1 MSLPADIASGSHEG
15 CPYKNLM
22 DWSKFF
28 SMGGYAL
35 YVWGSYGVA
44 FVLMAGE
51 VLMLLKRKRNL
62 AKRAAPQPVSS
73 ESRLN
78 GSLQGVR

>member
-1 MSLPADIASGSHEG
+1 
-15 CPYKNLM
+15 M

-35 YVWGSYGVA
+35 YVWGSYGVT
-44 FVLMAGE
+44 FVLLAGE

-62 AKRAAPQPVSS
+62 AKRAAPQPISAD
-73 ESRLN
+73 SRLN
-78 GSLQGVR
+78 TSLQGVQ

>member
-1 MSLPADIASGSHEG
+1 MADGGG
-15 CPYKNLM
+15 CITM

-35 YVWGSYGVA
+35 YVWGSYGIS
-44 FVLMAGE
+44 FVLLAGE

-62 AKRAAPQPVSS
+62 ARRENPQPATT
-73 ESRLN
+73 ETRLN
-78 GSLQGVR
+78 TSLQGIQ

>member
-1 MSLPADIASGSHEG
+1 
-15 CPYKNLM
+15 M

-28 SMGGYAL
+28 KMGGYAL
-35 YVWGSYGVA
+35 YVWGSYGVT
-44 FVLMAGE
+44 FVLLAGE
-51 VLMLLKRKRNL
+51 VLMLRKRKRNL

-78 GSLQGVR
+78 TSLQGVQ

>member
-1 MSLPADIASGSHEG
+1 
-15 CPYKNLM
+15 M

-35 YVWGSYGVA
+35 YVWGSYGVT
-44 FVLMAGE
+44 FVLLAGE

-62 AKRAAPQPVSS
+62 AKRAAPQPVKS
-73 ESRLN
+73 ETRLN
-78 GSLQGVR
+78 TSLQGVQ